1 LQNIPALSKVKRK
14 KKKEVES
21 RTGEKGPIIKSI
33 PACAKDRSVSLFE
46 QRRSFDKA
54 NQPETETTILLQ
66 NGTWKA
72 IKSEK
77 RGVQFQRDSYAP
89 NKAVNEALNL
99 NQVLFGNGTTL

>member
-1 LQNIPALSKVKRK
+1 MPALSKVKRK
-14 KKKEVES
+14 KKKEIES
-21 RTGEKGPIIKSI
+21 RTGEKGPMKTVKSI

-72 IKSEK
+72 IKSDK